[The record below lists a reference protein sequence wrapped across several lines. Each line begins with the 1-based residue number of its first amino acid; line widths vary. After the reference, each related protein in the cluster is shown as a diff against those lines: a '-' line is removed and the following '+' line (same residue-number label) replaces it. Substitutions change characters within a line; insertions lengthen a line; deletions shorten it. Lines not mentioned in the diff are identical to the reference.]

1 MQSAARPRSASNGM
15 NSELKYY
22 LRAGKAGDLTD
33 PKERRIYRALEM
45 LPGFLGWGTLIA
57 VVFLSW
63 AKPVWIAVFIIAFDV
78 YWLAKTVY
86 LSFHL
91 RSSFKKMREN
101 QSVNWLEKLAGEKD
115 KDWRK
120 IYHLII
126 FPMYNESFAVVK
138 QSFDRLVQSNY
149 PLNRFI
155 VVLSQ
160 EERARLGPEGES
172 VSETGRLIEREFG
185 DKFFR
190 FLLTV
195 HPQDIAGELAGKGSN
210 ETLAAKEAVEKIINP
225 LEIASENVLV
235 SVFDVDTNVP
245 ADFFG
250 RLTHAFL
257 TCEKPLRSSF
267 QPIPFF
273 TNNIWEAP
281 ALARTIA
288 FSATFWHMMQQERP
302 EKHTTFSSHSMCLKP
317 LIEIGFWQTN
327 IVSED
332 SRIFWQCFLFYDGD
346 WRTVSLNYPVS
357 MDANVAPTF
366 LGTVKSIY
374 KQQRRWA
381 WGAENIPYALFGFW
395 KDSKTFKKITSRTK
409 LFWAFH
415 KIEGFHSW
423 ATNALII
430 FMLGWLPL
438 ILGGTAFNV
447 SVLSY
452 NLPKITRILMAAA
465 MIGLVSSAAL
475 SIILLPS
482 RPVQYGRR
490 KFVWMVLQWILLPL
504 IIIVFGSFPALD
516 AQSRLMLGRYMGF
529 WVTPKHR
536 KRDANIRM
544 HTNNT
549 NKTII

>member
-1 MQSAARPRSASNGM
+1 MNGD
-15 NSELKYY
+15 SKYY

-63 AKPVWIAVFIIAFDV
+63 FQPMWIAVFIIAFDV

-101 QSVNWLEKLAGEKD
+101 QDVNWLEKLADEKD

-126 FPMYNESFAVVK
+126 FPMHNESFTVVK

-149 PLNRFI
+149 PLDRFI

-160 EERARLGPEGES
+160 EERARLGTSGES
-172 VSETGRLIEREFG
+172 IRETGRLIEREFG

-190 FLLTV
+190 FLFTV

-210 ETLAAKEAVEKIINP
+210 ETWAAKEAVEKIINP
-225 LEIASENVLV
+225 LGIAPEDVLV

-317 LIEIGFWQTN
+317 LVEIGFWQTN

-366 LGTVKSIY
+366 WGTVKSIY

-381 WGAENIPYALFGFW
+381 WGAENIPYTFFGFW
-395 KDSKTFKKITSRTK
+395 KDSKSAKKIPFKIK
-409 LFWAFH
+409 LFWLFH

-529 WVTPKHR
+529 WVTPKYRR
-536 KRDANIRM
+536 KNLESRI
-544 HTNNT
+544 
-549 NKTII
+549 

>member
-1 MQSAARPRSASNGM
+1 M

-57 VVFLSW
+57 V
-63 AKPVWIAVFIIAFDV
+63 FIIVFDV

-101 QSVNWLEKLAGEKD
+101 QSVNWLEKLADEKD

-210 ETLAAKEAVEKIINP
+210 ETWAAKEAVEKIINP
-225 LEIASENVLV
+225 LGIAPEDVLV

-250 RLTHAFL
+250 RLSHAFL

-302 EKHTTFSSHSMCLKP
+302 EKHPTFSSHSMCLKP

-366 LGTVKSIY
+366 LGTVQSIY

-409 LFWAFH
+409 LFWLFH

-438 ILGGTAFNV
+438 ILGGTAINV
-447 SVLSY
+447 SFGSY
-452 NLPKITRILMAAA
+452 NLPK
-465 MIGLVSSAAL
+465 
-475 SIILLPS
+475 
-482 RPVQYGRR
+482 
-490 KFVWMVLQWILLPL
+490 
-504 IIIVFGSFPALD
+504 
-516 AQSRLMLGRYMGF
+516 
-529 WVTPKHR
+529 
-536 KRDANIRM
+536 
-544 HTNNT
+544 NN
-549 NKTII
+549 